1 MINAR
6 NLLSAIL
13 LLAVTGLPVYGRS
26 SSSVSAAAA
35 DTTIGYSSD
44 TVFKAS
50 GDTVVK
56 HRYLTR
62 IKKTGDTVVRRNNF
76 FRRFYHYFE
85 SANEDKTLT
94 KKFDFS
100 IIGGPHYSSDTK
112 LGLGLVA
119 AGLYR
124 TGKGDTLTPPS
135 NVSLFGDI
143 TTTGFYL
150 LGVRGN
156 TLFEQSKYRLDFTAY
171 FFSFPGAFWGIG
183 YRDATYNQ
191 AESYKRLQNQ
201 IKVDFMFRVS
211 KNFYLGVSP
220 SFNYIEGRDF
230 SNIDYL
236 RGQKTRYINTGLAA
250 FLLYDS
256 RDFIPNAWR
265 GIYVKL
271 EQRIFP
277 GFFGNDGAFSR
288 TEFQG
293 NAYHRVWKGGVL
305 AYDLHAMFNYG
316 NTPWTML
323 SLLGGSYR
331 MRGYY
336 EGRYR
341 DKKMIEAQ
349 VELRQKVYGRSGI
362 AVWIGAG
369 NVFPSIQ
376 RFNWK
381 HTLPNYGIGYR
392 WEFKKRMNVRLD
404 YGFGKKYQ
412 NGFLFSINE
421 AF

>member
-62 IKKTGDTVVRRNNF
+62 IKKTGDTVVRKNNF

-156 TLFEQSKYRLDFTAY
+156 TLFEQSKYRLDFTARGGRLTLAIDGQELLSY
-171 FFSFPGAFWGIG
+171 EDPEPLLTGCAGLSVEDGSHCL
-183 YRDATYNQ
+183 YRDLA
-191 AESYKRLQNQ
+191 
-201 IKVDFMFRVS
+201 I
-211 KNFYLGVSP
+211 
-220 SFNYIEGRDF
+220 
-230 SNIDYL
+230 
-236 RGQKTRYINTGLAA
+236 TG
-250 FLLYDS
+250 
-256 RDFIPNAWR
+256 
-265 GIYVKL
+265 
-271 EQRIFP
+271 
-277 GFFGNDGAFSR
+277 
-288 TEFQG
+288 
-293 NAYHRVWKGGVL
+293 GGD
-305 AYDLHAMFNYG
+305 A
-316 NTPWTML
+316 
-323 SLLGGSYR
+323 
-331 MRGYY
+331 
-336 EGRYR
+336 
-341 DKKMIEAQ
+341 
-349 VELRQKVYGRSGI
+349 
-362 AVWIGAG
+362 
-369 NVFPSIQ
+369 
-376 RFNWK
+376 
-381 HTLPNYGIGYR
+381 
-392 WEFKKRMNVRLD
+392 
-404 YGFGKKYQ
+404 
-412 NGFLFSINE
+412 
-421 AF
+421 

>member
-76 FRRFYHYFE
+76 FRRVYHYFE

-135 NVSLFGDI
+135 
-143 TTTGFYL
+143 
-150 LGVRGN
+150 
-156 TLFEQSKYRLDFTAY
+156 
-171 FFSFPGAFWGIG
+171 
-183 YRDATYNQ
+183 
-191 AESYKRLQNQ
+191 
-201 IKVDFMFRVS
+201 
-211 KNFYLGVSP
+211 
-220 SFNYIEGRDF
+220 
-230 SNIDYL
+230 
-236 RGQKTRYINTGLAA
+236 
-250 FLLYDS
+250 
-256 RDFIPNAWR
+256 
-265 GIYVKL
+265 
-271 EQRIFP
+271 
-277 GFFGNDGAFSR
+277 
-288 TEFQG
+288 
-293 NAYHRVWKGGVL
+293 
-305 AYDLHAMFNYG
+305 
-316 NTPWTML
+316 
-323 SLLGGSYR
+323 
-331 MRGYY
+331 
-336 EGRYR
+336 
-341 DKKMIEAQ
+341 
-349 VELRQKVYGRSGI
+349 
-362 AVWIGAG
+362 
-369 NVFPSIQ
+369 
-376 RFNWK
+376 
-381 HTLPNYGIGYR
+381 
-392 WEFKKRMNVRLD
+392 
-404 YGFGKKYQ
+404 
-412 NGFLFSINE
+412 
-421 AF
+421 